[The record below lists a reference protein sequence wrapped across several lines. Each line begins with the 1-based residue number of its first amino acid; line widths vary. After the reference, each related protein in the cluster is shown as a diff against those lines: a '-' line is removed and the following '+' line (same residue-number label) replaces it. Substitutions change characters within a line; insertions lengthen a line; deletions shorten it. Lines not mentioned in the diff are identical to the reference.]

1 MKELH
6 ITVKELFQIVLA
18 LDIWGPLLANHRI
31 LFLLDNAAVAEII
44 NKTSSKDTIIMKLV
58 RRLVLAALK
67 HNIHF
72 KAKHIPG
79 KTNVIYDLLS
89 RFSFQEAHHIAPGL
103 NANPVVV
110 PSHLLTL

>member
-1 MKELH
+1 MVSKQWTPNIKCQDNLKEFFNCDMQLLH
-6 ITVKELFQIVLA
+6 SNWPFICKSFT
-18 LDIWGPLLANHRI
+18 
-31 LFLLDNAAVAEII
+31 AEDGC
-44 NKTSSKDTIIMKLV
+44 KSP
-58 RRLVLAALK
+58 RLVLAALK

-89 RFSFQEAHHIAPGL
+89 RFSFQEAHHIVPWL